1 MAREVKK
8 RTMATTRREIER
20 LEEIEKTSFALRS
33 RLRERPYLQA
43 VYKLYRDWREDDHS
57 TRWSQQAAKTY
68 GITLREDSHP
78 IRIIIDCSSPNT
90 DEKMRSRW
98 TLALRHANAKGIS
111 SSKLLEFLDEE
122 GGIAGRASEF
132 RARQRKAAAA
142 KNKLRCAGDGQ
153 LVGPVYAPSHPSHR
167 SRRPTTV
174 RPNVSASVTLGRGV
188 RSVSAHGAARCVSAI
203 LRGRR
208 ESAHHLG

>member
-1 MAREVKK
+1 VARFTMSRGPMHMVARPGWGSGSSPGPGGDSYVLVVASGEDGALNMLDDNKAKTTSSTRLTTLPKAKFGRGLPTARRDEVKQ
-8 RTMATTRREIER
+8 
-20 LEEIEKTSFALRS
+20 LQEIEKKGYAS
-33 RLRERPYLQA
+33 RRRFWEREYLQA
-43 VYKLYRDWREDDHS
+43 VYEIYCDWRADNGT
-57 TRWSQQAAKTY
+57 TRRAKQMAQVCKRTP
-68 GITLREDSHP
+68 RKASHP

-142 KNKLRCAGDGQ
+142 KKQA
-153 LVGPVYAPSHPSHR
+153 VKK
-167 SRRPTTV
+167 
-174 RPNVSASVTLGRGV
+174 
-188 RSVSAHGAARCVSAI
+188 
-203 LRGRR
+203 
-208 ESAHHLG
+208 